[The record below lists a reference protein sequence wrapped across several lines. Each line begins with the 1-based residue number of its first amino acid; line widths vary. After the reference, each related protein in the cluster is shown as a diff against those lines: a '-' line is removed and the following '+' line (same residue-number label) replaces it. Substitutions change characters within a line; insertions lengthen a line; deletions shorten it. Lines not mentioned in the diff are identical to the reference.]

1 MIYHIAHNLY
11 QEQSCLFLCVIQ
23 KERQLWEEIYLT
35 LTPFIIFY
43 SDCDD
48 GGKPSS
54 GPVYDQGARTARD
67 GTLQDN

>member
-1 MIYHIAHNLY
+1 MCNSKGTA
-11 QEQSCLFLCVIQ
+11 
-23 KERQLWEEIYLT
+23 T
-35 LTPFIIFY
+35 LGGDLSYFNTFIIFY

-54 GPVYDQGARTARD
+54 GPVYDQGARTACD